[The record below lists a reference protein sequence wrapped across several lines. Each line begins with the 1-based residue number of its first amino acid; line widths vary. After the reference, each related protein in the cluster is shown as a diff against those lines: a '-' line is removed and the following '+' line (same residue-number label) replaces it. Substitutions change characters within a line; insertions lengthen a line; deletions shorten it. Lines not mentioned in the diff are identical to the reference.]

1 MQKAIKEEDWK
12 YHWEYCKQFIEPAL
26 KHQDSYTID
35 DIEDKIR
42 RGFFH
47 LWPGKESAFIT
58 EIVTFATNNKVM
70 NLMFCGGNYEE
81 LEEILAS
88 IEKFC

>member
-12 YHWEYCKQFIEPAL
+12 YQWEYCKQFIEPAL

-47 LWPGKESAFIT
+47 LWPQRISFYNRNCYVSTAQSNEFI
-58 EIVTFATNNKVM
+58 
-70 NLMFCGGNYEE
+70 
-81 LEEILAS
+81 ILWR
-88 IEKFC
+88 